1 MIITIYDV
9 ALLVAI
15 ALIFSRILGF
25 IFDKIKQPIVIGEII
40 SGIILGFVGSIIFS
54 GKSFSF
60 FNINFTISEINYT
73 SYEFELLATIGILFL
88 LFISGLETSLS
99 KLKKTGKAASFSAI
113 SGVILPLL
121 LGISVGIFFNFPL
134 QDCIVIGL
142 ILTATSVGITVRTL
156 LDIHVLDTD
165 VGTTILGAAVID
177 DVIGI
182 MLLAFS

>member
-1 MIITIYDV
+1 M
-9 ALLVAI
+9 
-15 ALIFSRILGF
+15 
-25 IFDKIKQPIVIGEII
+25 
-40 SGIILGFVGSIIFS
+40 
-54 GKSFSF
+54 
-60 FNINFTISEINYT
+60 
-73 SYEFELLATIGILFL
+73 